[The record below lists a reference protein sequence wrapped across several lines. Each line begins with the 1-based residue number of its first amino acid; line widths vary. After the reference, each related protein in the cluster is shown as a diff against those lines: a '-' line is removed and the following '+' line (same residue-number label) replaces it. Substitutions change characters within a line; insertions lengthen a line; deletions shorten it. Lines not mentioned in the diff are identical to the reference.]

1 MSRMNAWILDV
12 GMNGKAAVGGRELLH
27 LIDVPATFSVPCTP
41 SYCRRVVHWQGRMLP
56 VMDITARLGGVEQQA
71 QFIAVVGY
79 QQKRGEYPQFGA
91 LLLASP
97 PLQVSVSDEQACNLP
112 ENSPGWK
119 ELAIACFE
127 YQGDAV
133 PVLNLNRIF
142 NTPPNSVDHKL

>member
-12 GMNGKAAVGGRELLH
+12 GMNYKAAVGGRELLH
-27 LIDVPATFSVPCTP
+27 LIDVPKTFSVPCTP
-41 SYCRRVVHWQGRMLP
+41 VYCHKVVHWQGRLLP

-97 PLQVSVSDEQACNLP
+97 PSQATVSDEQACSLP
-112 ENSPGWK
+112 ENYPGWK
-119 ELAIACFE
+119 QLAIACFE

-133 PVLNLNRIF
+133 PVLDLNRIF
-142 NTPPNSVDHKL
+142 NTPPIQAGHQ